1 MSTKKPPHDRA
12 DDPADWTT
20 EHLGP
25 FHFIQK
31 KVGHRVTG
39 DSLLLA
45 DFALP
50 LKEDESVIDLGT
62 GTGVITLVLAWK
74 SPVQRIVGVDLERG
88 SADVARRNVE
98 TNGLNSRVTI
108 IEKDWRELPDLYP
121 KGAFPVVVSNPPY
134 VKKGA
139 GRESPVKQRAIAR
152 SEVMGTL
159 EELLKVS
166 AYLAGPAGRICF
178 IYPVTRF
185 LDVRDGL
192 NKAGLRPRRVRF
204 VPTKSGS
211 VAKLFLMETAR
222 GGGLNQ
228 P

>member
-1 MSTKKPPHDRA
+1 MPGKKPPHDRF
-12 DDPADWTT
+12 DDMPDCTT
-20 EHLGP
+20 EPLGP
-25 FHFIQK
+25 FQFIQG

-45 DFALP
+45 DFVLP
-50 LKEDESVIDLGT
+50 LKQDEPVIDLGT
-62 GTGVITLVLAWK
+62 GT
-74 SPVQRIVGVDLERG
+74 IVGVDVERN
-88 SADVARRNVE
+88 SVEVARRNVE
-98 TNGLNSRVTI
+98 INGLNSRITI

-134 VKKGA
+134 FKIGA
-139 GRESPVKQRAIAR
+139 GRKSPVKQRAIAR

-159 EELLKVS
+159 EELLKVG

-185 LDVRDGL
+185 LDVMEGL

-204 VPTKSGS
+204 VNTKPGS
-211 VAKLFLMETAR
+211 VAKLFLMEAAR
-222 GGGLNQ
+222 GGSL
-228 P
+228 